1 MRIAHRKCC
10 MLYLTSMSRIND
22 EFNYEKISNEEEIS
36 SFEFGS
42 TPSEES
48 ASYRDN
54 RDQIHDEVND
64 NPHSNDDNSLP
75 QEEKQKDKNDQ
86 NNSRRDSDNNSNSGS
101 SGGES
106 ISSSA
111 SAGASASTTAATVAG
126 VAMVSVTTLSTL
138 IGVNLYIKARC
149 KMNNLDIT
157 PISLKYELELEEIEE
172 DEIVIS
178 LENPDKQ
185 YLATQP
191 LVEGPNEGYFEE
203 LTPSTNYTLAVI
215 DVTQENY
222 TLYRENVKT
231 LEEPVTFT
239 VTFDSHGGSEV
250 AAQSV
255 VSGEKAIKPENP
267 TKTGYDFDGWYII
280 VNEEYQ
286 LYDFDT
292 PVTADL
298 TLHADWVVAQPAD
311 KLKLAFDSNG
321 RDGTMSSLELDPNS
335 EYSLPVCIF
344 VPSDDEY
351 FGGWQVNGEGEIHQP
366 GETIVVNSD
375 TTLVAQWT
383 KFPTKENTVT
393 ANSNNFFYLF
403 PEQPSTE
410 IDSVRL
416 MGIDFQFRNTYY
428 SSNMATLN
436 IRNDGDGNDGFVSTS
451 TPFGGPISSIKVTAS
466 EDQTDEVNYTI
477 VYSTSPIS
485 EKTTE
490 GGETHT
496 ISYGQEYIFVCSDPE
511 AKYFCLSVGDNS
523 EASIS
528 SMEFVYKT
536 PVIENEFNIYFDA
549 NGGSGEFGPYKVTN
563 LNKRELPDID
573 IIGFTA
579 PDGYTFAGWKV
590 QSVEDL
596 LDAGTVIGI
605 SSDIT
610 LVAQWKEK
618 ESYTVTFDT
627 NGGSE
632 VASQKVKEGEYA
644 TRPDNPSKSGCE
656 FIEWC
661 YMEEDQPL
669 TYIFEE
675 MPVESNIILYAQWQ
689 PITTLSF
696 HVDYIDMSQGLI
708 SYTYSMSN
716 AEDYKEFFLKF
727 SCNGVETADEYAL
740 MINLENTLT
749 GSSDGTIELPQEILL
764 AIREDENQIVD
775 YHLYAT
781 SQIAQ
786 EEYTSD
792 IANGSFSYTRTIKE
806 NVNGVMFGNTTL
818 DDQQTD
824 LPLVYTGGNYYLP
837 LFVDM
842 IDFNNQVH
850 GDYITVS
857 YTVNGNE
864 YSSDFLRYGGME
876 LAILDI
882 GDYYTADGV
891 SFDSIVVKDENDEI
905 LVESTFPKTGMLVDA
920 GQILGFSL
928 STFSASSNPSIQ
940 IVGMPYDSED
950 ETYRG
955 LGMNSVKLLF
965 DVLTDESEESYAV
978 DLDLSENDTPLG
990 QPIEFEMDN
999 YELLLEAMKNHVV
1012 TVTLT
1017 FTDASGDTITF
1028 SDFYTQYSF
1037 QIYD

>member
-1 MRIAHRKCC
+1 
-10 MLYLTSMSRIND
+10 MSRVND
-22 EFNYEKISNEEEIS
+22 EFNYVKISNDEDIS

-54 RDQIHDEVND
+54 HDQIHDEVND
-64 NPHSNDDNSLP
+64 NPHSNDDNSRP

-86 NNSRRDSDNNSNSGS
+86 NNSRRDSDNNGGS
-101 SGGES
+101 SGGKS
-106 ISSSA
+106 TSSSA
-111 SAGASASTTAATVAG
+111 SAGASASATAATVAG

-222 TLYRENVKT
+222 ILYRENVKT

-255 VSGEKAIKPENP
+255 VLGEKAIKPENP

-351 FGGWQVNGEGEIHQP
+351 FGGWKVNGEGEIHQP
-366 GETIVVNSD
+366 GETIVVNND

-383 KFPTKENTVT
+383 KFPTKDNTVT
-393 ANSNNFFYLF
+393 ADKTFFSYF
-403 PEQPSTE
+403 PEQASSTVS
-410 IDSVRL
+410 SVTI
-416 MGIDFQFRNTYY
+416 MGIEFQYSTVAY
-428 SSNMATLN
+428 SSNEETLN
-436 IRNDGDGNDGFVSTS
+436 MYVYDGFISTT
-451 TPFGGPISSIKVTAS
+451 TPFAGPIKSIT
-466 EDQTDEVNYTI
+466 VNSKTVDYDLTM
-477 VYSTSPIS
+477 VYSESPIY
-485 EKTTE
+485 ERVTE
-490 GGETHT
+490 GGETQRVEFAQDYT
-496 ISYGQEYIFVCSDPE
+496 FECNNPD
-511 AKYFCLSVGDNS
+511 ARYFCLSRDNDANAT
-523 EASIS
+523 ASFAY
-528 SMEFVYKT
+528 MEFVYET

-596 LDAGTVIGI
+596 LEAGTVIGI

-618 ESYTVTFDT
+618 EPYTVTFDT

-632 VASQKVKEGEYA
+632 VAPQKVKEGEYA

-675 MPVESNIILYAQWQ
+675 MPVESDIILYAQWQ

-749 GSSDGTIELPQEILL
+749 GSSDGTIELPQEVLL

-818 DDQQTD
+818 DDQQTN
-824 LPLVYTGGNYYLP
+824 LPLVYTSGNYYLP

-905 LVESTFPKTGMLVDA
+905 LVESTFTKTGMLIDA

-965 DVLTDESEESYAV
+965 DVLTDESQESYAV

-1012 TVTLT
+1012 TVTLE
-1017 FTDASGDTITF
+1017 FIDASGGKITL